1 MTVKDIMT
9 ILESPDRV
17 RIMKGDVEICNQY
30 FANIRADKELI
41 EKYKDTQVK
50 RFRVIPEIRHKRWKE
65 LNLMQPLKPEETPSF
80 SFSDLQMTLYYTILI

>member
-1 MTVKDIMT
+1 MTVSDIMT

-17 RIMKGDVEICNQY
+17 RIMQGDVEICNQY
-30 FANIRADKELI
+30 FANIKEDKELI

-65 LNLMQPLKPEETPSF
+65 LNLMQPLEPEETPSF

>member
-1 MTVKDIMT
+1 MTVSDIMT

-17 RIMKGDVEICNQY
+17 RIMQGDVEICNQY
-30 FANIRADKELI
+30 FANIKEDKELI

-50 RFRVIPEIRHKRWKE
+50 RFRVIPEICHKRWKE

>member
-1 MTVKDIMT
+1 MTVSDIMT

-17 RIMKGDVEICNQY
+17 RIMQGDVEICNQY

-65 LNLMQPLKPEETPSF
+65 LNLMQPLKQEETPSF